1 MMKQVVVAFFLA
13 LSSVQAASL
22 FTMNVK
28 DKMTVDFLTGFES
41 GIFLRN
47 NTQQFEEYGCPEQ

>member
-1 MMKQVVVAFFLA
+1 M
-13 LSSVQAASL
+13 

-41 GIFLRN
+41 GIFLRT
-47 NTQQFEEYGCPEQ
+47 NTQQFEEYGCPAQTADSAEIKMIKSGL

>member
-1 MMKQVVVAFFLA
+1 MKQAIMFLMA
-13 LSSVQAASL
+13 LATAQAASV

-47 NTQQFEEYGCPEQ
+47 NTD